1 MSIKLV
7 LRAIS
12 GYNRQLLKQTEKDL
26 NKTEN
31 NQQGMALKKIAFK
44 DEENLTE
51 DDNITLT
58 NLYEKMIQEYGWSE
72 DKAFYR
78 IASQNCRLEK

>member
-1 MSIKLV
+1 
-7 LRAIS
+7 
-12 GYNRQLLKQTEKDL
+12 
-26 NKTEN
+26 
-31 NQQGMALKKIAFK
+31 MALKKIAFK

-78 IASQNCRLEK
+78 IASQNCRLENKLG